1 MILTD
6 LQNKLQ
12 AGFKN
17 LKTQTGILSY
27 LILVRLSPGLRAPNS
42 SISCDASEQW
52 AKWMLDARIDILH
65 QKYLNPKAWLFLY
78 RTLVL
83 IYHMTANNLMFL
95 LSDFWFWAIASDLLV
110 TVLIEETIFRNP
122 LIALPL
128 LPSHWLYFLLQLNHM
143 HLFWF

>member
-6 LQNKLQ
+6 LKNKLQ

-52 AKWMLDARIDILH
+52 AKWMLDACIEILH
-65 QKYLNPKAWLFLY
+65 QKYLNPKSWLFLY

-83 IYHMTANNLMFL
+83 IYHMTAINSKFL
-95 LSDFWFWAIASDLLV
+95 LSDFLFWAISYDLV
-110 TVLIEETIFRNP
+110 TVKIQET
-122 LIALPL
+122 
-128 LPSHWLYFLLQLNHM
+128 LYIYLTYNISM